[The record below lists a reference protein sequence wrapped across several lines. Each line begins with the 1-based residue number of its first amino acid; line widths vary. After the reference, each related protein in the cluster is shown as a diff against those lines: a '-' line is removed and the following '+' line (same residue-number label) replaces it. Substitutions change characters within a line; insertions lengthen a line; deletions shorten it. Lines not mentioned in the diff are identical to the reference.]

1 MPSLIFH
8 CARPYICLRMRELK
22 VPRVLLFIIFGLW
35 TTGGAAALSIGL
47 SGGPR
52 AHLSAAD
59 GYSPKAQ
66 LGGEAGVLLTAPV
79 TTWLSLGGSAGV
91 VGANASDMLGGFAY
105 RSYVGGFLGFVAE
118 ASASLSSRKY
128 AGELR
133 GGGRLGLLAN
143 VAVYGNTSLAFF
155 FPSVGLDGILTWR
168 PAALSYLDIGIT
180 VPLRLD
186 LRRDMQFS
194 GSAGLGL
201 TVAVTRKAAP

>member
-1 MPSLIFH
+1 
-8 CARPYICLRMRELK
+8 MRELK
-22 VPRVLLFIIFGLW
+22 VPRGILFIIFSLW
-35 TTGGAAALSIGL
+35 TTGGAVALSIGL
-47 SGGPR
+47 YGGP
-52 AHLSAAD
+52 AVHLSAAD

-79 TTWLSLGGSAGV
+79 ARWLSLGGSAGV
-91 VGANASDMLGGFAY
+91 VGANASDMLGGFGY

-118 ASASLSSRKY
+118 ASAALSSRKY
-128 AGELR
+128 TGELR

-143 VAVYGNTSLAFF
+143 IAEYGTTSLAFF
-155 FPSVGLDGILTWR
+155 FPSLGLDGFLAWR
-168 PAALSYLDIGIT
+168 PAAISYLDIGIT

-201 TVAVTRKAAP
+201 TLSVTRKAVP